1 MVNRFMEQDLS
12 KDKFQ
17 KRLQQL
23 IDDKNL
29 KQKDLAKEIDVSP
42 AAISSRLKQKTIPA
56 KKHLSKLSDY
66 FGATEDY
73 LKGLTD
79 HSTSILEENPETGEK
94 TS

>member
-1 MVNRFMEQDLS
+1 MEQDLS

-23 IDDKNL
+23 IDDKYL

-73 LKGLTD
+73 LKGLTEVELK
-79 HSTSILEENPETGEK
+79 HFVLTTRHNSIFFRLK
-94 TS
+94 